1 MRRKLYT
8 WFILNLLLIAQV
20 MAADNVTITA
30 NAPDAVAV
38 GDQFR
43 LSFTINTQN
52 VRDFRVGE
60 IKGFD
65 VLMGPSRSQ
74 QSSVQMING
83 KTTSTSSI
91 TFTYIL
97 LANSEGTFTIPA
109 ATAMADGKQVESTPI
124 KVKVLPKDEANG
136 VGGSADSGNTSSNS
150 RNSNGNIAA
159 NDLFITSTTSKTT
172 VYEQEAILL
181 TYKIYAAVDL
191 RGFDNV
197 KLPDFKG
204 FQSQE
209 VELPNDRR
217 WELEHYRGRNYRS
230 TIYRQ
235 FVLFPQQAGQLEIE
249 SARFDA
255 SVARA
260 TETIDPFDAFF
271 NRGSTYVEIKKTLTT
286 PKILVTVNPLP
297 SGKPEGFSGGV
308 GDFTISST
316 LSSNHVKANDAVT
329 IKLTISGIGNSKLIS
344 TPEVKFPD
352 DFEIY
357 DPKVDNQFKL
367 TSTGMSGN
375 QTIEYLAIPRN
386 AGNYKIPAVKFSYF
400 DTKTQ
405 SYKTLTTEAYE
416 LQVDKSDGTPSQTVA
431 NYNNKEDLR
440 ILNEDIRFIKQNE
453 VKLRPRGNYFFN
465 SMSYWLFYIIPL
477 LIFLAFFV
485 IYRRQIAE
493 NANVTKMKNKK
504 ANKVAQRRLK
514 DASKL
519 LAEGNGDQFY
529 EEVLKALWGYT
540 SDKLNIPSST
550 LSKDNIEGK
559 LLEHQVPQEVINEFI
574 EILNTCEFARFAP
587 GEEKSQNMD
596 KVYASALETIG
607 KMENTIK
614 H

>member
-1 MRRKLYT
+1 MKRAFNI
-8 WFILNLLLIAQV
+8 WIILNLWVLIGIH
-20 MAADNVTITA
+20 AANQIGITA

-60 IKGFD
+60 IKDFD

-97 LANSEGTFTIPA
+97 MANKEGTFTIPA
-109 ATAMADGKQVESTPI
+109 ATAIADGKEVESTPF
-124 KVKVLPKDEANG
+124 KVKVLPKDDANGIGG
-136 VGGSADSGNTSSNS
+136 VGGNNDTQSTR
-150 RNSNGNIAA
+150 RNNASLNAT
-159 NDLFITSTTSKTT
+159 DLFVTSTTSKTT

-209 VELPNDRR
+209 VELPNDRH

-235 FVLFPQQAGQLEIE
+235 FVLFPQQTGQLEIE

-260 TETIDPFDAFF
+260 TEAIDPFDAFF
-271 NRGSTYVEIKKTLTT
+271 NRGNTYVEIKKTLTT

-297 SGKPEGFSGGV
+297 SGKPDGFTGGV
-308 GDFTISST
+308 GDFSINTS

-329 IKLTISGIGNSKLIS
+329 LRLNITGVGNLKLIKA
-344 TPEVKFPD
+344 PEVKFPE

-357 DPKVDNQFKL
+357 DPKVDNQFRL
-367 TSTGMSGN
+367 TSTGLSGS

-386 AGNYKIPAVKFSYF
+386 AGNFRIPALKFSYF
-400 DTKTQ
+400 DTKTK
-405 SYKTLTTEAYE
+405 SYKTLTTESYD
-416 LQVDKSDGTPSQTVA
+416 LQVDKGDGTATQTVS
-431 NYNNKEDLR
+431 NFNNKEDLR
-440 ILNEDIRFIKQNE
+440 ILNEDIRFIKQND
-453 VKLRPRGNYFFN
+453 VKLRPRGGYFFN
-465 SMSYWLFYIIPL
+465 SLPYWMFYIIPL
-477 LIFLAFFV
+477 ATLIFLFI

-493 NANVTKMKNKK
+493 NANITKMKNKK
-504 ANKVAQRRLK
+504 ANKVALK
-514 DASKL
+514 RMKEAGKL
-519 LAEGNGDQFY
+519 LADGNCDQFY
-529 EEVLKALWGYT
+529 DEVLKALWGYT
-540 SDKLNIPSST
+540 GDKLNISSSM

-559 LLEHQVPQEVINEFI
+559 LLEHQVPQDVINDFI
-574 EILNTCEFARFAP
+574 DILNTCEFARFAP
-587 GEEKSQNMD
+587 GEEKNQNMD
-596 KVYASALETIG
+596 KVFASALNTIG

>member
-1 MRRKLYT
+1 MIMKKTFYI
-8 WFILNLLLIAQV
+8 WILLNVWMLTGIY
-20 MAADNVTITA
+20 AADQVGITA

-60 IKGFD
+60 IKDFD

-74 QSSVQMING
+74 QSSTQMING
-83 KTTSTSSI
+83 KVTSSSSI

-97 LANSEGTFTIPA
+97 MANKEGTFTIPA
-109 ATAMADGKQVESTPI
+109 ATAQADGKEVASTPFQ
-124 KVKVLPKDEANG
+124 VKVLPKDEANG
-136 VGGSADSGNTSSNS
+136 IGGVGSGDTQTS
-150 RNSNGNIAA
+150 RNSGTLNAT
-159 NDLFITSTTSKTT
+159 DLFITSTTSKTT

-209 VELPNDRR
+209 VELPDDRR
-217 WELEHYRGRNYRS
+217 WELEHYRGRNYRT

-235 FVLFPQQAGQLEIE
+235 FVLFPQQTGQLEIE

-260 TETIDPFDAFF
+260 TEAIDPFDAFF
-271 NRGSTYVEIKKTLTT
+271 NRGNTYVEIKKTLTT

-297 SGKPEGFSGGV
+297 NGKPEGYTGGV
-308 GDFTISST
+308 GDFSISSS

-329 IKLTISGIGNSKLIS
+329 LKINITGVGNLKLIKA
-344 TPEVKFPD
+344 PEVKFPD

-357 DPKVDNQFKL
+357 DPKVDNQFRI
-367 TSTGMSGN
+367 TSTGLSGS
-375 QTIEYLAIPRN
+375 QTIEYLVIPRN

-400 DTKTQ
+400 DTKSQ
-405 SYKTLTTEAYE
+405 SYKTLTTEDYD
-416 LQVDKSDGTPSQTVA
+416 LQVDKGDGTSSQTVA
-431 NYNNKEDLR
+431 NFNNKEDLR
-440 ILNEDIRFIKQNE
+440 ILNEDIRFIKQND
-453 VKLRPRGNYFFN
+453 VKLRPRGGYFFN
-465 SMSYWLFYIIPL
+465 SLGYWLFYLIPL
-477 LIFLAFFV
+477 AIFIIIFI

-504 ANKVAQRRLK
+504 ANKVALK
-514 DASKL
+514 RMKEAGKL
-519 LAEGNGDQFY
+519 LADGNGDQFY
-529 EEVLKALWGYT
+529 DEVLKALWGYT
-540 SDKLNIPSST
+540 SDKLNIPSSM
-550 LSKDNIEGK
+550 LSKDNIEGQLK
-559 LLEHQVPQEVINEFI
+559 EHQVSQEVINEFI
-574 EILNTCEFARFAP
+574 EILDTCEFARFAP
-587 GEEKSQNMD
+587 GEEKHQNMD
-596 KVYASALETIG
+596 KVYASALDTIG

>member
-1 MRRKLYT
+1 
-8 WFILNLLLIAQV
+8 
-20 MAADNVTITA
+20 MAADQVTISA

-60 IKGFD
+60 IKGFE

-74 QSSVQMING
+74 QSSVQMVNG

-97 LANSEGTFTIPA
+97 MANSEGTFTIPA
-109 ATAMADGKQVESTPI
+109 ATAVADGKQVESTPI

-136 VGGSADSGNTSSNS
+136 IGGGTSSGGNSSGNRSN
-150 RNSNGNIAA
+150 NANINA

-209 VELPNDRR
+209 VDLPNDRH
-217 WELEHYRGRNYRS
+217 WELEHYRGRNYRT

-235 FVLFPQQAGQLEIE
+235 FVLFPQQTGQLEIE

-260 TETIDPFDAFF
+260 TEAIDPFDAFF

-297 SGKPEGFSGGV
+297 SGKPEGFTGGV
-308 GDFTISST
+308 GDFNISSS

-329 IKLTISGIGNSKLIS
+329 LKLNISGVGNLKLIS

-357 DPKVDNQFKL
+357 DPKVNNQFRL
-367 TSTGMSGN
+367 TSSGMSGN
-375 QTIEYLAIPRN
+375 QTIEYLVIPRN
-386 AGNYKIPAVKFSYF
+386 AGNYKIPAIKFGYF

-405 SYKTLTTEAYE
+405 SYKTLSTETYE
-416 LQVDKSDGTPSQTVA
+416 LIVDKGDGTQSQTVA

-465 SMSYWLFYIIPL
+465 SLSYWLFYLVPL
-477 LIFLAFFV
+477 LVFLTFFV

-504 ANKVAQRRLK
+504 ANKVAQRRMK
-514 DASKL
+514 DAGRL
-519 LAEGNGDQFY
+519 LEEGNSDQFY

-559 LLEHQVPQEVINEFI
+559 LIERQVPQDVITEFI

-587 GEEKSQNMD
+587 GEEKNQNMD
-596 KVYASALETIG
+596 KVFASALDTIG

>member
-1 MRRKLYT
+1 MKRAFNI
-8 WFILNLLLIAQV
+8 WIILNLWVLIGIH
-20 MAADNVTITA
+20 AANQIGITA

-60 IKGFD
+60 IKDFD

-97 LANSEGTFTIPA
+97 MANKEGTFTIPA
-109 ATAMADGKQVESTPI
+109 ATAIADGKEVESTPF
-124 KVKVLPKDEANG
+124 KVKVLPKDDANGIGG
-136 VGGSADSGNTSSNS
+136 VGGNNDTQNTS
-150 RNSNGNIAA
+150 RNNASLSAT
-159 NDLFITSTTSKTT
+159 DLFVTSTTSKTT

-209 VELPNDRR
+209 VELPNDRH

-235 FVLFPQQAGQLEIE
+235 FVLFPQQTGQLEIE

-260 TETIDPFDAFF
+260 TEAIDPFDAFF
-271 NRGSTYVEIKKTLTT
+271 NRGNTYVEIKKTLTT

-297 SGKPEGFSGGV
+297 SGKPDGFTGGV
-308 GDFTISST
+308 GDFSINSS

-329 IKLTISGIGNSKLIS
+329 LKLNITGVGNLKLIKA
-344 TPEVKFPD
+344 PEVKFPE

-357 DPKVDNQFKL
+357 DPKVDNQFRL
-367 TSTGMSGN
+367 TSTGLSGS

-386 AGNYKIPAVKFSYF
+386 AGNYRIPALKFSYF
-400 DTKTQ
+400 DTKTK
-405 SYKTLTTEAYE
+405 SYKTLTTESYD
-416 LQVDKSDGTPSQTVA
+416 LQVDKGDGTATQTVS
-431 NYNNKEDLR
+431 NFNNKEDLR
-440 ILNEDIRFIKQNE
+440 ILNEDIRFIKQND
-453 VKLRPRGNYFFN
+453 VKLRPRGGYFFN
-465 SMSYWLFYIIPL
+465 SLAYWMFYIIPL
-477 LIFLAFFV
+477 ATLIFLFI

-493 NANVTKMKNKK
+493 NTNITKMKNKK
-504 ANKVAQRRLK
+504 ANKVALK
-514 DASKL
+514 RMKEAGKL
-519 LAEGNGDQFY
+519 LADGNCDQFY
-529 EEVLKALWGYT
+529 DEVLKALWGYT
-540 SDKLNIPSST
+540 GDKLNISSSM

-559 LLEHQVPQEVINEFI
+559 LLEHQVPQDVINDFI
-574 EILNTCEFARFAP
+574 DILNTCEFARFAP
-587 GEEKSQNMD
+587 GEEKNQNMD
-596 KVYASALETIG
+596 KVFASALDTIG

>member
-1 MRRKLYT
+1 MRRILYIC
-8 WFILNLLLIAQV
+8 FILNLLLVMKV
-20 MAADNVTITA
+20 MAADQVTISA

-60 IKGFD
+60 IKGFE

-74 QSSVQMING
+74 QSSVQMVNG

-97 LANSEGTFTIPA
+97 MANSEGTFTIPA
-109 ATAMADGKQVESTPI
+109 ATAVADGKQVESTPI

-136 VGGSADSGNTSSNS
+136 IGGGTSSGGNSSGNRSN
-150 RNSNGNIAA
+150 NANINA

-209 VELPNDRR
+209 VDLPNDRH
-217 WELEHYRGRNYRS
+217 WELEHYRGRNYRT

-235 FVLFPQQAGQLEIE
+235 FVLFPQQTGQLEIE

-260 TETIDPFDAFF
+260 TEAIDPFDAFF

-297 SGKPEGFSGGV
+297 SGKPEGFTGGV
-308 GDFTISST
+308 GDFNISSS

-329 IKLTISGIGNSKLIS
+329 LKLNISGVGNLKLIS

-357 DPKVDNQFKL
+357 DPKVNNQFRL
-367 TSTGMSGN
+367 TSSGMSGN
-375 QTIEYLAIPRN
+375 QTIEYLVIPRN
-386 AGNYKIPAVKFSYF
+386 AGNYKIPAIKFGYF

-405 SYKTLTTEAYE
+405 SYKTLSTETYE
-416 LQVDKSDGTPSQTVA
+416 LIVDKGDGTQSQTVA

-465 SMSYWLFYIIPL
+465 SLSYWLFYLVPL
-477 LIFLAFFV
+477 LVFLTFFV

-504 ANKVAQRRLK
+504 ANKVAQRRMK
-514 DASKL
+514 DAGRL
-519 LAEGNGDQFY
+519 LEEGNSDQFY

-559 LLEHQVPQEVINEFI
+559 LIERQVPQDVITEFI

-587 GEEKSQNMD
+587 GEEKNQNMD
-596 KVYASALETIG
+596 KVFASALDTIG

>member
-1 MRRKLYT
+1 MKRAFNI
-8 WFILNLLLIAQV
+8 WIILNLWVLIGIH
-20 MAADNVTITA
+20 AANQIGITA

-60 IKGFD
+60 IKDFD

-97 LANSEGTFTIPA
+97 MANKEGTFTIPA
-109 ATAMADGKQVESTPI
+109 ATAIADGKEVESTPF
-124 KVKVLPKDEANG
+124 KVKVLPKDDANGIGG
-136 VGGSADSGNTSSNS
+136 VGGNNDTQSTGRNNASLSAT
-150 RNSNGNIAA
+150 
-159 NDLFITSTTSKTT
+159 DLFVTSTTSKTT

-209 VELPNDRR
+209 VELPNDRH

-235 FVLFPQQAGQLEIE
+235 FVLFPQQTGQLEIE

-260 TETIDPFDAFF
+260 TEAIDPFDAFF
-271 NRGSTYVEIKKTLTT
+271 NRGNTYVEIKKTLTT

-297 SGKPEGFSGGV
+297 SGKPDGFTGGV
-308 GDFTISST
+308 GDFSINSS

-329 IKLTISGIGNSKLIS
+329 LKLNITGIGNLKLIKA
-344 TPEVKFPD
+344 PEVKFPE

-357 DPKVDNQFKL
+357 DPKVDNQFRL
-367 TSTGMSGN
+367 TSTGLSGS

-386 AGNYKIPAVKFSYF
+386 AGNYRIPALKFSYF
-400 DTKTQ
+400 DTKTK
-405 SYKTLTTEAYE
+405 SYKTLTTESYD
-416 LQVDKSDGTPSQTVA
+416 LQVDKGDGTATQTVS
-431 NYNNKEDLR
+431 NFNNKEDLR
-440 ILNEDIRFIKQNE
+440 ILNEDIRFIKQND
-453 VKLRPRGNYFFN
+453 VKLRPRGGYFFN
-465 SMSYWLFYIIPL
+465 SLAYWMFYIIPL
-477 LIFLAFFV
+477 ATLIFLFI

-493 NANVTKMKNKK
+493 NANITKMKNKK
-504 ANKVAQRRLK
+504 ANKVALK
-514 DASKL
+514 RMKEAGKL
-519 LAEGNGDQFY
+519 LADGNCDQFY
-529 EEVLKALWGYT
+529 DEVLKALWGYT
-540 SDKLNIPSST
+540 GDKLSISSSM

-559 LLEHQVPQEVINEFI
+559 LLEHQVPQDVINDFI
-574 EILNTCEFARFAP
+574 DILNTCEFARFAP
-587 GEEKSQNMD
+587 GEEKNQNMD
-596 KVYASALETIG
+596 KVFASALDTIG

>member
-1 MRRKLYT
+1 MKRAFNI
-8 WFILNLLLIAQV
+8 WIILNLWVLIGIH
-20 MAADNVTITA
+20 AANQIGITA

-60 IKGFD
+60 IKDFD

-74 QSSVQMING
+74 QSSVQMINI
-83 KTTSTSSI
+83 I

-97 LANSEGTFTIPA
+97 MANKEGTFTIPA
-109 ATAMADGKQVESTPI
+109 ATAIADGKEVESTPF
-124 KVKVLPKDEANG
+124 KVKVLPKDDANGIGG
-136 VGGSADSGNTSSNS
+136 VGGNNDTQSTGRNNASLSAT
-150 RNSNGNIAA
+150 
-159 NDLFITSTTSKTT
+159 DLFVTSTTSKTT

-209 VELPNDRR
+209 VELPNDRH

-235 FVLFPQQAGQLEIE
+235 FVLFPQQTGQLEIE

-260 TETIDPFDAFF
+260 TEAIDPFDAFF
-271 NRGSTYVEIKKTLTT
+271 NRGNTYVEIKKTLTT

-297 SGKPEGFSGGV
+297 SGKPDGFTGGV
-308 GDFTISST
+308 GDFSINSS

-329 IKLTISGIGNSKLIS
+329 LKLNITGVGNLKLIKA
-344 TPEVKFPD
+344 PEVKFPE

-357 DPKVDNQFKL
+357 DPKVDNQFRL
-367 TSTGMSGN
+367 TSTGLSGS

-386 AGNYKIPAVKFSYF
+386 AGNYRIPALKFSYF
-400 DTKTQ
+400 DTKTK
-405 SYKTLTTEAYE
+405 SYKTLTTEYYD
-416 LQVDKSDGTPSQTVA
+416 LQVDKGDGTATQTVS
-431 NYNNKEDLR
+431 NFNNKEDLR
-440 ILNEDIRFIKQNE
+440 ILNEDIRFIKQND
-453 VKLRPRGNYFFN
+453 VKLRPRGGYFFN
-465 SMSYWLFYIIPL
+465 SLAYWMFYIIPL
-477 LIFLAFFV
+477 ATLIFLFI

-493 NANVTKMKNKK
+493 NANITKMKNKK
-504 ANKVAQRRLK
+504 ANKVALK
-514 DASKL
+514 RMKEAGKL
-519 LAEGNGDQFY
+519 LADGNCDQFY
-529 EEVLKALWGYT
+529 DEVLKALWGYT
-540 SDKLNIPSST
+540 GDKLSISSSM

-559 LLEHQVPQEVINEFI
+559 LLEHQVPQDVINDFI
-574 EILNTCEFARFAP
+574 DILNTCEFARFAP
-587 GEEKSQNMD
+587 GEEKNQNMD
-596 KVYASALETIG
+596 KVFASALDTIG

>member
-1 MRRKLYT
+1 MNKR
-8 WFILNLLLIAQV
+8 LLIWVSFCLLSITAW
-20 MAADNVTITA
+20 AADNVSLTA

-43 LSFTINTQN
+43 LSFTVNTQN

-60 IKGFD
+60 IKGFE

-97 LANSEGTFTIPA
+97 MANTEGTFTIPA
-109 ATAMADGKQVESTPI
+109 ATAMADGKQVASTPLKI
-124 KVKVLPKDEANG
+124 KVLPKDESNGIGG
-136 VGGSADSGNTSSNS
+136 VGQNNGQSNGNTSSS
-150 RNSNGNIAA
+150 TSVSAT
-159 NDLFITSTTSKTT
+159 DLFITSTTSKTK
-172 VYEQEAILL
+172 VFEQEAILL

-209 VELPNDRR
+209 VELPNERK
-217 WELEHYRGRNYRS
+217 WELEHYRGRNYRT

-260 TETIDPFDAFF
+260 TESIDPFDAFF
-271 NRGSTYVEIKKTLTT
+271 NRGNTYVEIKKTLTT
-286 PKILVTVNPLP
+286 PKILVNVDPLP
-297 SGKPEGFSGGV
+297 SGKPEGFTGGV
-308 GDFTISST
+308 GEFNISSSISST
-316 LSSNHVKANDAVT
+316 HVKANDAVT
-329 IKLTISGIGNSKLIS
+329 LKLNISGVGNFKLIS
-344 TPEVKFPD
+344 TPDIRFPE

-357 DPKVDNQFKL
+357 DPKTDNQFRL
-367 TSTGMSGN
+367 TTNGLSGT

-386 AGNYKIPAVKFSYF
+386 AGSYKIPALKFSYF
-400 DTKTQ
+400 DTKSQ
-405 SYKTLTTEAYE
+405 SYKTLTTEAYD
-416 LQVDKSDGTPSQTVA
+416 LLVDKGDGSSAQTVS

-453 VKLRPRGNYFFN
+453 VKLRERGSRFFN
-465 SMSYWLFYIIPL
+465 STSYWMSYLIPL
-477 LIFLAFFV
+477 IIFIVFFV
-485 IYRRQIAE
+485 INRKRIAD

-504 ANKVAQRRLK
+504 ANKVALK
-514 DASKL
+514 RMNEANKL
-519 LAEGNGDQFY
+519 LKENNVDQFY
-529 EEVLKALWGYT
+529 EEVSKALWGYT
-540 SDKLNIPSST
+540 SDKLNIPSSM
-550 LSKDNIEGK
+550 LSKDNIEEK
-559 LLEHQVPQEVINEFI
+559 LLEHQVPQDIIKEFI
-574 EILNTCEFARFAP
+574 EVMDTCEFARFAP
-587 GEEKSQNMD
+587 GEEKSQNMN
-596 KVYASALETIG
+596 KVYETTIDTIS
-607 KMENTIK
+607 KMEGIIK

>member
-1 MRRKLYT
+1 MKKTLYT

-20 MAADNVTITA
+20 AADNVTISA

-52 VRDFRVGE
+52 VRDFRVGD
-60 IKGFD
+60 IKGFE

-97 LANSEGTFTIPA
+97 MANNEGTFTIPA
-109 ATAMADGKQVESTPI
+109 ATAMADGKEVASTPI

-136 VGGSADSGNTSSNS
+136 VGGGSTGGINDATGNRGN
-150 RNSNGNIAA
+150 NGNINA

-181 TYKIYAAVDL
+181 TYKIYTAVDL

-209 VELPNDRR
+209 VELPNERR
-217 WELEHYRGRNYRS
+217 WELEHYRGRNYR
-230 TIYRQ
+230 TTVYRQ
-235 FVLFPQQAGQLEIE
+235 FVLFPQQTGQLEIE

-260 TETIDPFDAFF
+260 TEAIDPFDAFF
-271 NRGSTYVEIKKTLTT
+271 NRGSTYVEVKKTLTT
-286 PKILVTVNPLP
+286 PKILVTVNSLP
-297 SGKPEGFSGGV
+297 GGKPEGFTGGV
-308 GDFTISST
+308 GDFNISST
-316 LSSNHVKANDAVT
+316 LSSNHVKANEAVT
-329 IKLTISGIGNSKLIS
+329 LKLNISGVGNLKLIS

-367 TSTGMSGN
+367 TSVGMSGN
-375 QTIEYLAIPRN
+375 QTIEYLLIPRN

-400 DTKTQ
+400 DTKSQ
-405 SYKTLTTEAYE
+405 SYKTLTTDAYE
-416 LQVDKSDGTPSQTVA
+416 LQVDKGDGTPSQTVA

-440 ILNEDIRFIKQNE
+440 ILNEDIRFIKQNN
-453 VKLRPRGNYFFN
+453 VKLRTRGNSFFN
-465 SMSYWLFYIIPL
+465 SLSYWLFYIIPL
-477 LIFLAFFV
+477 LVFMAFFF
-485 IYRRQIAE
+485 IYRHQISE

-514 DASKL
+514 DAGKL

-540 SDKLNIPSST
+540 SDKLNIPSSM
-550 LSKDNIEGK
+550 LSKDNIEDK
-559 LLEHQVPQEVINEFI
+559 LLGRQVPQEVINEFI

-596 KVYASALETIG
+596 KVYASALDTIG

>member
-1 MRRKLYT
+1 MKKIFNI
-8 WFILNLLLIAQV
+8 WIILQFLVLAGTH
-20 MAADNVTITA
+20 AADQVSITP

-52 VRDFRVGE
+52 VRDFRVGD
-60 IKGFD
+60 IKDFE

-97 LANSEGTFTIPA
+97 MANKEGTFTIPA
-109 ATAMADGKQVESTPI
+109 ATATADGQQVASTPFQ
-124 KVKVLPKDEANG
+124 VKVLPKDEA
-136 VGGSADSGNTSSNS
+136 GGIGGLGGNQQQGSS
-150 RNSNGNIAA
+150 RNSATLGAT
-159 NDLFITSTTSKTT
+159 DLFITSTTSKTT
-172 VYEQEAILL
+172 VFEQEAILL

-209 VELPNDRR
+209 VELPDDRR
-217 WELEHYRGRNYRS
+217 WELEHYRGRNYRT

-235 FVLFPQQAGQLEIE
+235 FVLFPQQTGQLEIE

-260 TETIDPFDAFF
+260 TEAIDPFDAFF
-271 NRGSTYVEIKKTLTT
+271 NRGNTYVEIKKTLTT

-297 SGKPEGFSGGV
+297 SGKPEGYTGGV
-308 GDFTISST
+308 GDFSITSA

-329 IKLTISGIGNSKLIS
+329 LKITINGVGNLKLIKA
-344 TPEVKFPD
+344 PDVKFPE

-357 DPKVDNQFKL
+357 DPKVDNQFRL
-367 TSTGMSGN
+367 TSTGLSGS

-386 AGNYKIPAVKFSYF
+386 AGSYKIPALKFSYF
-400 DTKTQ
+400 DTKTKT
-405 SYKTLTTEAYE
+405 YKTLTTDAYD
-416 LQVDKSDGTPSQTVA
+416 LQVDKGDGTSSQTVA

-440 ILNEDIRFIKQNE
+440 ILNEDIRFIKQND
-453 VKLRPRGNYFFN
+453 VTLRPRGGYFFN
-465 SMSYWLFYIIPL
+465 SLGYWMFYLVP
-477 LIFLAFFV
+477 FVAFVIVFI

-504 ANKVAQRRLK
+504 ANKVALKRMKEAGRLLS
-514 DASKL
+514 A
-519 LAEGNGDQFY
+519 GNDDQFY
-529 EEVLKALWGYT
+529 DEVLKALWGYT
-540 SDKLNIPSST
+540 SDKLNIPSSM
-550 LSKDNIEGK
+550 LAKDNIEGR
-559 LLEHQVPQEVINEFI
+559 LLEHQVPQEVISEFI
-574 EILNTCEFARFAP
+574 DILNTCEFARFAP
-587 GEEKSQNMD
+587 GEEKTQNMD
-596 KVYASALETIG
+596 RVYASALDTIG

>member
-1 MRRKLYT
+1 MKRAFNI
-8 WFILNLLLIAQV
+8 WIILNLWVLIGIH
-20 MAADNVTITA
+20 AANQIGITA

-60 IKGFD
+60 IKDFD

-97 LANSEGTFTIPA
+97 MANKEGTFTIPA
-109 ATAMADGKQVESTPI
+109 ATAIADGKEVESTPF
-124 KVKVLPKDEANG
+124 KVKVLPKDDANGIGG
-136 VGGSADSGNTSSNS
+136 VGGNNDTQSTGRNNASLSAT
-150 RNSNGNIAA
+150 
-159 NDLFITSTTSKTT
+159 DLFVTSTTSKTT

-235 FVLFPQQAGQLEIE
+235 FVLFPQQTGQLEIE

-260 TETIDPFDAFF
+260 TEAIDPFDAFF
-271 NRGSTYVEIKKTLTT
+271 NRGNTYVEIKKTLTT

-297 SGKPEGFSGGV
+297 SGKPDGFTGGV
-308 GDFTISST
+308 GDFSINSS

-329 IKLTISGIGNSKLIS
+329 LKLNITGIGNLKLIKA
-344 TPEVKFPD
+344 PEVKFPE

-357 DPKVDNQFKL
+357 DPKVDNQFRL
-367 TSTGMSGN
+367 TSTGLSGS

-386 AGNYKIPAVKFSYF
+386 AGNYRIPALKFSYF
-400 DTKTQ
+400 DTKTK
-405 SYKTLTTEAYE
+405 SYKTLTTESYD
-416 LQVDKSDGTPSQTVA
+416 LQVDKGDGTATQTVS
-431 NYNNKEDLR
+431 NFNNKEDLR
-440 ILNEDIRFIKQNE
+440 ILNEDIRFIKQND
-453 VKLRPRGNYFFN
+453 VKLRPRGGYFFN
-465 SMSYWLFYIIPL
+465 SLAYWMFYIIPL
-477 LIFLAFFV
+477 ATLIFLFI

-493 NANVTKMKNKK
+493 NANITKMKNKK
-504 ANKVAQRRLK
+504 ANKVALK
-514 DASKL
+514 RMKEAGKL
-519 LAEGNGDQFY
+519 LADGNCDQFY
-529 EEVLKALWGYT
+529 DEVLKALWGYT
-540 SDKLNIPSST
+540 GDKLSISSSM

-559 LLEHQVPQEVINEFI
+559 LLEHQVPQDVINDFI
-574 EILNTCEFARFAP
+574 DILNTCEFARFAP
-587 GEEKSQNMD
+587 GEEKNQNMD
-596 KVYASALETIG
+596 KVFASALDTIG

>member
-1 MRRKLYT
+1 MKKTLYI
-8 WFILNLLLIAQV
+8 WLFLNLLCLANV
-20 MAADNVTITA
+20 MADNATITA

-52 VRDFRVGE
+52 VRDFRVGD
-60 IKGFD
+60 IKGFE

-83 KTTSTSSI
+83 KTTSSSSI

-97 LANSEGTFTIPA
+97 MANEEGTFTIPA
-109 ATAMADGKQVESTPI
+109 ATAMADGKQITSTPI
-124 KVKVLPKDEANG
+124 RVKVLPKDEANG
-136 VGGSADSGNTSSNS
+136 IGGGSSQEGRQGNSSGNSANVS
-150 RNSNGNIAA
+150 A
-159 NDLFITSTTSKTT
+159 NDLFITSTTSKTK

-217 WELEHYRGRNYRS
+217 WELEHYRGRNYR
-230 TIYRQ
+230 TTVYRQ

-260 TETIDPFDAFF
+260 TEAIDPFDAFF
-271 NRGSTYVEIKKTLTT
+271 NRGNTYVEVKKTLTT
-286 PKILVTVNPLP
+286 PKILVNVDPLP
-297 SGKPEGFSGGV
+297 SGKPEGFTGGV
-308 GDFTISST
+308 GDFNISSTISST
-316 LSSNHVKANDAVT
+316 HVKANDAVT
-329 IKLTISGIGNSKLIS
+329 LKLIISGVGNLKLIS
-344 TPEVKFPD
+344 TPEVRFPE

-367 TSTGMSGN
+367 TSAGLSGN
-375 QTIEYLAIPRN
+375 QTIEYLVIPRN
-386 AGNYKIPAVKFSYF
+386 AGNYKIPALKFSYF
-400 DTKTQ
+400 DINSK

-416 LQVDKSDGTPSQTVA
+416 LQVDKGDGTPSQTVA

-453 VKLRPRGNYFFN
+453 VKMRPKGNYFFN
-465 SMSYWLFYIIPL
+465 SLGYWMFYLIPL
-477 LIFLAFFV
+477 LVFVVFFI
-485 IYRRQIAE
+485 IYRRRIAE

-504 ANKVAQRRLK
+504 ANKVALKRMK
-514 DASKL
+514 DAGKL
-519 LAEGNGDQFY
+519 LSEGNVDQFY

-540 SDKLNIPSST
+540 SDKLNIPSSM

-559 LLEHQVPQEVINEFI
+559 LLEHQVPQDVIKEFLEVMDS
-574 EILNTCEFARFAP
+574 CEFARFAP

-596 KVYASALETIG
+596 KVYASALDTIS

-614 H
+614 R

>member
-1 MRRKLYT
+1 MKKTIYI
-8 WFILNLLLIAQV
+8 WFILNV
-20 MAADNVTITA
+20 MMLMGISAADQVGITA
-30 NAPDAVAV
+30 NAPDAVAL

-60 IKGFD
+60 IKDFD

-97 LANSEGTFTIPA
+97 MATKEGTFTIPA
-109 ATAMADGKQVESTPI
+109 ATAMADGKAVESTPF
-124 KVKVLPKDEANG
+124 KVKVLPKDEASG
-136 VGGSADSGNTSSNS
+136 IGGSGGNDGAQGSS
-150 RNSNGNIAA
+150 RNSATINST
-159 NDLFITSTTSKTT
+159 DLFITSTTSKTT

-209 VELPNDRR
+209 VELPDDRR
-217 WELEHYRGRNYRS
+217 WELEHYRGRNYRT

-235 FVLFPQQAGQLEIE
+235 FVLFPQQSGQLEIE

-260 TETIDPFDAFF
+260 TEAIDPFDAFF
-271 NRGSTYVEIKKTLTT
+271 NRGNTYVEIKKTLTT

-297 SGKPEGFSGGV
+297 SGKPEGFTGGV
-308 GDFTISST
+308 GDFTISSS

-329 IKLTISGIGNSKLIS
+329 LKLNISGVGNLKLIKA
-344 TPEVKFPD
+344 PEVKFPE

-357 DPKVDNQFKL
+357 DPKVDNQFRL
-367 TSTGMSGN
+367 TSTGLSGQ
-375 QTIEYLAIPRN
+375 QTIEYLVIPRN

-400 DTKTQ
+400 DTKTKT
-405 SYKTLTTEAYE
+405 YKTLTTDAYE
-416 LQVDKSDGTPSQTVA
+416 LQVDKGDGTATQTVA

-440 ILNEDIRFIKQNE
+440 ILNEDIRFIKQND
-453 VKLRPRGNYFFN
+453 VKLRPRGGYFFN
-465 SMSYWLFYIIPL
+465 SLGYWMFYLVPLVAFIIV
-477 LIFLAFFV
+477 FL

-504 ANKVAQRRLK
+504 ANKVALK
-514 DASKL
+514 RMKEAGKL
-519 LAEGNGDQFY
+519 LADGNGDQFY
-529 EEVLKALWGYT
+529 DEVLKALWGYT
-540 SDKLNIPSST
+540 SDKLNIPSSM

-559 LLEHQVPQEVINEFI
+559 LQEHQVPQEVINEFI
-574 EILNTCEFARFAP
+574 DILNTCEFARFAP

-596 KVYASALETIG
+596 KVYASALDTIG

>member
-1 MRRKLYT
+1 MKKAFYI
-8 WFILNLLLIAQV
+8 WIILNIWVQIGIH
-20 MAADNVTITA
+20 AADQVGITA

-60 IKGFD
+60 IKDFD

-97 LANSEGTFTIPA
+97 MANKEGTFTIPG
-109 ATAMADGKQVESTPI
+109 ATAVADGKEVESVPL

-136 VGGSADSGNTSSNS
+136 IGGVSGNDGQSSG
-150 RNSNGNIAA
+150 RNNATLSAT
-159 NDLFITSTTSKTT
+159 DLFVTSTTSKTT

-209 VELPNDRR
+209 VELPNDRH

-235 FVLFPQQAGQLEIE
+235 FVLFPQQTGQLEIE

-260 TETIDPFDAFF
+260 TEAIDPFDAFF
-271 NRGSTYVEIKKTLTT
+271 NRGNTYVEIKKTLTT
-286 PKILVTVNPLP
+286 PKILITVNP
-297 SGKPEGFSGGV
+297 
-308 GDFTISST
+308 I
-316 LSSNHVKANDAVT
+316 KA
-329 IKLTISGIGNSKLIS
+329 
-344 TPEVKFPD
+344 PEVKFPE

-357 DPKVDNQFKL
+357 DPKVDNQFRL
-367 TSTGMSGN
+367 TSTGLSGS
-375 QTIEYLAIPRN
+375 QTIEYLFIPRN
-386 AGNYKIPAVKFSYF
+386 AGTFKIPALKFSFF
-400 DTKTQ
+400 DTKTK
-405 SYKTLTTEAYE
+405 SYKTLTTDSYE
-416 LQVDKSDGTPSQTVA
+416 LQVDKGDGTTTQTVS
-431 NYNNKEDLR
+431 NFNNKEDLR
-440 ILNEDIRFIKQNE
+440 ILNEDIRFIKQND
-453 VKLRPRGNYFFN
+453 VKLRPRDGYFFN
-465 SMSYWLFYIIPL
+465 SLGYWLFYIIPL
-477 LIFLAFFV
+477 AIFIVLFI

-493 NANVTKMKNKK
+493 NANVIKMKNKK
-504 ANKVAQRRLK
+504 ANKVALK
-514 DASKL
+514 RMKEAGKL
-519 LAEGNGDQFY
+519 LANSNSDQFY
-529 EEVLKALWGYT
+529 DEVLKALWGYT
-540 SDKLNIPSST
+540 SDKLNIPSSL
-550 LSKDNIEGK
+550 LSKDNIEGQ
-559 LLEHQVPQEVINEFI
+559 LQDHQVPQEVIKEFI
-574 EILNTCEFARFAP
+574 DILNTCEFARFAP
-587 GEEKSQNMD
+587 GEEKNQNMD
-596 KVYASALETIG
+596 KVYTSALDTIG

>member
-1 MRRKLYT
+1 MKRAFNI
-8 WFILNLLLIAQV
+8 WIILNLWVLIGIH
-20 MAADNVTITA
+20 AANQIGITA

-60 IKGFD
+60 IKDFD

-97 LANSEGTFTIPA
+97 MANKEGTFTIPA
-109 ATAMADGKQVESTPI
+109 ATAIADGKEVESTPF
-124 KVKVLPKDEANG
+124 KVKVLPKDDANGIGG
-136 VGGSADSGNTSSNS
+136 VGGNNDTQSTGRNNASLSAT
-150 RNSNGNIAA
+150 
-159 NDLFITSTTSKTT
+159 DLFVTSTTSKTT

-209 VELPNDRR
+209 VELPNDRH

-235 FVLFPQQAGQLEIE
+235 FVLFPQQTGQLEIE

-260 TETIDPFDAFF
+260 TEAIDPFDAFF
-271 NRGSTYVEIKKTLTT
+271 NRGNTYVEIKKTLTT

-297 SGKPEGFSGGV
+297 SGKPDGFTGGV
-308 GDFTISST
+308 GDFSINSS

-329 IKLTISGIGNSKLIS
+329 LKLNITGVGNLKLIKA
-344 TPEVKFPD
+344 PEVKFPE

-357 DPKVDNQFKL
+357 DPKVDNQFRL
-367 TSTGMSGN
+367 TSTGLSGS

-386 AGNYKIPAVKFSYF
+386 AGNYRIPALKFSYF
-400 DTKTQ
+400 DTKTK
-405 SYKTLTTEAYE
+405 SYKTLTTEYYD
-416 LQVDKSDGTPSQTVA
+416 LQVDKGDGTATQTVS
-431 NYNNKEDLR
+431 NFNNKEDLR
-440 ILNEDIRFIKQNE
+440 ILNEDIRFIKQND
-453 VKLRPRGNYFFN
+453 VKLRPRGGYFFN
-465 SMSYWLFYIIPL
+465 SLAYWMFYIIPL
-477 LIFLAFFV
+477 ATLIFLFI

-493 NANVTKMKNKK
+493 NANITKMKNKK
-504 ANKVAQRRLK
+504 ANKVALK
-514 DASKL
+514 RMKEAGKL
-519 LAEGNGDQFY
+519 LADGNCDQFY
-529 EEVLKALWGYT
+529 DEVLKALWGYT
-540 SDKLNIPSST
+540 GDKLSISSSM

-559 LLEHQVPQEVINEFI
+559 LLEHQVPQDVINDFI
-574 EILNTCEFARFAP
+574 DILNTCEFARFAP
-587 GEEKSQNMD
+587 GEEKNQNMD
-596 KVYASALETIG
+596 KVFASALDTIG

>member
-1 MRRKLYT
+1 MKRAFNI
-8 WFILNLLLIAQV
+8 WIILNLWVLIGIH
-20 MAADNVTITA
+20 AANQIGITA

-60 IKGFD
+60 IKDFD

-97 LANSEGTFTIPA
+97 MANKEGTFTIPA
-109 ATAMADGKQVESTPI
+109 ATAIADGKEVESTPF
-124 KVKVLPKDEANG
+124 KVKVLPKDDANGIGG
-136 VGGSADSGNTSSNS
+136 VGGNNDTQSTGRNNASLSAT
-150 RNSNGNIAA
+150 
-159 NDLFITSTTSKTT
+159 DLFVTSTTSKTT

-209 VELPNDRR
+209 VELPNDRH
-217 WELEHYRGRNYRS
+217 WE
-230 TIYRQ
+230 
-235 FVLFPQQAGQLEIE
+235 
-249 SARFDA
+249 
-255 SVARA
+255 RA
-260 TETIDPFDAFF
+260 TEAIDPFDAFF
-271 NRGSTYVEIKKTLTT
+271 NRGNTYVEIKKTLTT

-297 SGKPEGFSGGV
+297 SGKPDGFTGGV
-308 GDFTISST
+308 GDFSINSS

-329 IKLTISGIGNSKLIS
+329 LKLNITGIGNLKLIKA
-344 TPEVKFPD
+344 PEVKFPE

-357 DPKVDNQFKL
+357 DPKVDNQFRL
-367 TSTGMSGN
+367 TSTGLSGS

-386 AGNYKIPAVKFSYF
+386 AGNFRIPALKFSYF
-400 DTKTQ
+400 DTKTK
-405 SYKTLTTEAYE
+405 SYKTLTTESYD
-416 LQVDKSDGTPSQTVA
+416 LQVDKGDGTATQTVS
-431 NYNNKEDLR
+431 NFNNKEDLR
-440 ILNEDIRFIKQNE
+440 ILNEDIRFIKQND
-453 VKLRPRGNYFFN
+453 VKLRPRGGYFFN
-465 SMSYWLFYIIPL
+465 SLAYWMFYIIPL
-477 LIFLAFFV
+477 ATLIFLFI

-493 NANVTKMKNKK
+493 NANITKMKNKK
-504 ANKVAQRRLK
+504 ANKVALK
-514 DASKL
+514 RMKEAGKL
-519 LAEGNGDQFY
+519 LADGNCDQFY
-529 EEVLKALWGYT
+529 DEVLKALWGYT
-540 SDKLNIPSST
+540 GDKLSISSSM

-559 LLEHQVPQEVINEFI
+559 LLEHQVPQDVINDFI
-574 EILNTCEFARFAP
+574 DILNTCEFARFAP
-587 GEEKSQNMD
+587 GEEKNQNMD
-596 KVYASALETIG
+596 KVFASALDTIG

>member
-1 MRRKLYT
+1 MKRAFNI
-8 WFILNLLLIAQV
+8 WIILNLWVLIGIH
-20 MAADNVTITA
+20 AANQIGITA

-60 IKGFD
+60 IKDFD

-97 LANSEGTFTIPA
+97 MANKEGTFTIPA
-109 ATAMADGKQVESTPI
+109 ATAIADGKEVESTPF
-124 KVKVLPKDEANG
+124 KVKVLPKDDANGIGG
-136 VGGSADSGNTSSNS
+136 VGGNNDTQSTS
-150 RNSNGNIAA
+150 RNNASLSAT
-159 NDLFITSTTSKTT
+159 DLFVTSTTSKTT

-209 VELPNDRR
+209 VELPNDRH

-235 FVLFPQQAGQLEIE
+235 FVLFPQQTGQLEIE

-260 TETIDPFDAFF
+260 TEAIDPFDAFF
-271 NRGSTYVEIKKTLTT
+271 NRGNTYVEIKKTLTT

-297 SGKPEGFSGGV
+297 SGKPDGFTGGV
-308 GDFTISST
+308 GDFSINSS

-329 IKLTISGIGNSKLIS
+329 LRLNITGVGNLKLIKA
-344 TPEVKFPD
+344 PEVKFPE

-357 DPKVDNQFKL
+357 DPKVDNQFRL
-367 TSTGMSGN
+367 TSTGLSGS

-386 AGNYKIPAVKFSYF
+386 AGNFRIPALKFSYF
-400 DTKTQ
+400 DTKTK
-405 SYKTLTTEAYE
+405 SYKTLTTESYD
-416 LQVDKSDGTPSQTVA
+416 LHVDKGDGTATQTVS
-431 NYNNKEDLR
+431 NFNNKEDLR
-440 ILNEDIRFIKQNE
+440 ILNEDIRFIKQND
-453 VKLRPRGNYFFN
+453 VKLRPRGGYFFN
-465 SMSYWLFYIIPL
+465 SLAYWMFYIIPL
-477 LIFLAFFV
+477 ATLIFLFI

-493 NANVTKMKNKK
+493 NANITKMKNKK
-504 ANKVAQRRLK
+504 ANKVALK
-514 DASKL
+514 RMKEAGKL
-519 LAEGNGDQFY
+519 LADGNCDQFY
-529 EEVLKALWGYT
+529 DEVLKALWGYT
-540 SDKLNIPSST
+540 GDKLNISSSM

-559 LLEHQVPQEVINEFI
+559 LLEHQVPQDVINDFI
-574 EILNTCEFARFAP
+574 DILNTCEFARFAP
-587 GEEKSQNMD
+587 GEEKNQNMD
-596 KVYASALETIG
+596 KVFASALNTIG

>member
-1 MRRKLYT
+1 MIMKKIFYI
-8 WFILNLLLIAQV
+8 WILLNIMMFTGIYAANQV
-20 MAADNVTITA
+20 GITA

-83 KTTSTSSI
+83 KTTSTNSI

-97 LANSEGTFTIPA
+97 MANKEGTFTIPA
-109 ATAMADGKQVESTPI
+109 ATAQADGEEVASTPFQ
-124 KVKVLPKDEANG
+124 VKVLPKDEASG
-136 VGGSADSGNTSSNS
+136 IGGIGGNESQGTS
-150 RNSNGNIAA
+150 RNNASLAA
-159 NDLFITSTTSKTT
+159 TDLFITSTTSKTT
-172 VYEQEAILL
+172 VYEQEAVLL

-209 VELPNDRR
+209 VELPDDRR
-217 WELEHYRGRNYRS
+217 WELEHYRGRNYRT

-235 FVLFPQQAGQLEIE
+235 FVLFPQQTGQLEIE

-255 SVARA
+255 SVVRA
-260 TETIDPFDAFF
+260 TEAIDPFDAFF
-271 NRGSTYVEIKKTLTT
+271 NRGNSFVEIKKTLTT
-286 PKILVTVNPLP
+286 PKILVNVNPLP
-297 SGKPEGFSGGV
+297 SGKPEGFIGGV
-308 GDFTISST
+308 GDFSISSA

-329 IKLTISGIGNSKLIS
+329 LKLTISGVGNLKLIKA
-344 TPEVKFPD
+344 PEVKFPE

-357 DPKVDNQFKL
+357 DPKVDNQFRI
-367 TSTGMSGN
+367 TSTGLSGN
-375 QTIEYLAIPRN
+375 QTIEYLVIPRN
-386 AGNYKIPAVKFSYF
+386 AGNYKIPALNFSYF
-400 DTKTQ
+400 DTKTKN
-405 SYKTLTTEAYE
+405 YKTLTTEAYE
-416 LQVDKSDGTPSQTVA
+416 LQVDKGDGTTSHTVS

-440 ILNEDIRFIKQNE
+440 ILNEDIRFIKQND
-453 VKLRPRGNYFFN
+453 VKLRPRGGYFFN
-465 SMSYWLFYIIPL
+465 SFGYWLFYLIPL
-477 LIFLAFFV
+477 VIFIIIV
-485 IYRRQIAE
+485 IIYRRQIAE

-504 ANKVAQRRLK
+504 ANKVALK
-514 DASKL
+514 RMKEAGKL
-519 LAEGNGDQFY
+519 LSVSNCDQFY
-529 EEVLKALWGYT
+529 DEVLKALWGYT
-540 SDKLNIPSST
+540 SDKLNISSSM

-559 LLEHQVPQEVINEFI
+559 LQEHQVPQEVINEFI
-574 EILNTCEFARFAP
+574 NILNTCEFARFAP

-596 KVYASALETIG
+596 KVYTSALDTIG